1 MKIRKEYKHLDI
13 PDTADVTK
21 GFDETNSLFED
32 LNIDSTDD
40 KQQWAEPQN
49 EVKLKEKA
57 DEKKKKWLWF

>member
-57 DEKKKKWLWF
+57 DEKKKK

>member
-1 MKIRKEYKHLDI
+1 MKIRKEYKHLYI